1 MRGAL
6 VCVNQNLM
14 VVISKICIL
23 SLRSLEFAYERG
35 ADRFLGYILCNLITE
50 LDAEREREHLSNVD
64 DIKINNYD
72 RVTSHKDMCMR
83 RAPTYQHHFLT
94 QAQLITQC
102 AGPRA
107 RNYD

>member
-1 MRGAL
+1 ML

-23 SLRSLEFAYERG
+23 SLHYSLEFAYERG

-50 LDAEREREHLSNVD
+50 LDAEREHLSNVD

-83 RAPTYQHHFLT
+83 RAHP
-94 QAQLITQC
+94 LISITS
-102 AGPRA
+102 
-107 RNYD
+107 